1 MAQPEYILYFHWR
14 KPARIFQASEL
25 TVEHPEIRRTTYSNL
40 GGFRFGHSTGTGRI
54 DRRKLDIRSPQV
66 SSYVFR
72 VPATAEGVK
81 SVLRRIRPQ
90 EAEQLDAVDADIT
103 RLQLQIDALK
113 EQRKQALH
121 TAWQRGNVVRLK
133 ELEDL
138 LPGAPSGDAAH

>member
-1 MAQPEYILYFHWR
+1 MAQPPFLLCFRWR

-25 TVEHPEIRRTTYSNL
+25 TAEHPEIRKTAYSNL

-54 DRRKLDIRSPQV
+54 DSRKLDIRSPQV

-90 EAEQLDAVDADIT
+90 EAAALDAIDQDIADLQA
-103 RLQLQIDALK
+103 RLDALR
-113 EQRKQALH
+113 ERRKDALH
-121 TAWQRGNVVRLK
+121 AAWQRANVVRLK
-133 ELEDL
+133 EVEDL
-138 LPGAPSGDAAH
+138 LRPDKP